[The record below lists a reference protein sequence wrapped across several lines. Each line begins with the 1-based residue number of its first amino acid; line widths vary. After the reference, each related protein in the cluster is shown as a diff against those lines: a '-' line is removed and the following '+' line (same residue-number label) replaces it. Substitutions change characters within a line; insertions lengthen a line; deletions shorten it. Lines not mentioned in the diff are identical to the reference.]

1 MVPTKR
7 DMKFLLVLLINI
19 LSNFKDTTY
28 INAPFLV
35 SCTLSLIRYDDI
47 SNKNYNQGISG

>member
-1 MVPTKR
+1 MMPTKR